1 MRVIMTFEIPNEL
14 YDVSDEKLK
23 EIILNGGEQF
33 DSIKLTKIE
42 RYGDF
47 GI

>member
-1 MRVIMTFEIPNEL
+1 MKVVLSFEIPNEL

-33 DSIKLTKIE
+33 SSIKLTDIK
-42 RYGDF
+42 RYGN
-47 GI
+47 